1 MIDETYCSLIPK
13 PPYRLPGWSND
24 CGDGWSIDPGDRQGP
39 PRLQWIS
46 CRLVAVVVNPL
57 ARVRGSECPRG
68 EVATPISFRATSA
81 GRGPPVEG
89 VRLDY
94 DRPSTW
100 LTIRVSPGVHGA
112 GGSLSRR
119 EPTPGRRRTGRHA
132 TACRPT
138 IGPVRLGRDP
148 AHALENSALLLD
160 KPIPIALGSLL
171 CLVTGRV
178 VRQIAVRTCGLEPPP
193 LRGMG
198 TVRPQGRCR
207 IRGTCD
213 FGWTKGGAPI
223 VPPGLF
229 TSLSAGHSHNC
240 AIKEA
245 DGSLTCWGWNDAGQA
260 TAPAGTFVV
269 VALGWRHSCG
279 LRESGEIECWGEIE
293 PRCPAASS
301 RPWRPVRM
309 AADAASSGPRRGP
322 LTTPASRAASSSAGG
337 ITCPGRMARRTR
349 CSLRSR
355 SASSTPAESGPTAR
369 SRVGAAILTAKPL
382 YPTASLSPSASE
394 TSTAAA

>member
-1 MIDETYCSLIPK
+1 MQCCASGIARCE
-13 PPYRLPGWSND
+13 
-24 CGDGWSIDPGDRQGP
+24 
-39 PRLQWIS
+39 
-46 CRLVAVVVNPL
+46 
-57 ARVRGSECPRG
+57 RVRGLLAGSGARHAG
-68 EVATPISFRATSA
+68 RRVWAQATATPAVRDWPCRRPDYAVLC
-81 GRGPPVEG
+81 RG
-89 VRLDY
+89 
-94 DRPSTW
+94 SCT
-100 LTIRVSPGVHGA
+100 GA
-112 GGSLSRR
+112 GNWRWRTPLPPLPSLAVAVIAGADHAKV
-119 EPTPGRRRTGRHA
+119 PGK
-132 TACRPT
+132 C
-138 IGPVRLGRDP
+138 IGPTV
-148 AHALENSALLLD
+148 HE
-160 KPIPIALGSLL
+160 
-171 CLVTGRV
+171 
-178 VRQIAVRTCGLEPPP
+178 CGL
-193 LRGMG
+193 RADGSVACYG
-198 TVRPQGRCR
+198 Y
-207 IRGTCD
+207 D
-213 FGWTKGGAPI
+213 FFEQTN